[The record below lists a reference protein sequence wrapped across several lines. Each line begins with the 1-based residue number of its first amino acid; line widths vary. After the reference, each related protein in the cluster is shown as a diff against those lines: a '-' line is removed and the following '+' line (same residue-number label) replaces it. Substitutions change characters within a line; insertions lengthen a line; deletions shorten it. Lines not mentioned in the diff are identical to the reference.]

1 MVHDL
6 PASRSVSRVL
16 VAAFVLAS
24 GAGASAHRYD
34 ELLQATRIGMESDR
48 VRLEMSLTPGIAV
61 APAAIRAIDIDGDG
75 AFSSVERRAYANA
88 VLKNLSVRVDE
99 GPALQL
105 ALADSNF
112 PAPGTMLTGDVP
124 ISVTLEAELPRLDS
138 GDHHLR
144 FRNDNATAGSVYLAN
159 ALVPDT
165 TRIAITGQDRDA
177 DQRQLTIA
185 FTVSEA
191 GPSLAELGW
200 IAAAGMLLLLPLHR
214 RVRMV
219 TLGAR

>member
-1 MVHDL
+1 VHDL

-16 VAAFVLAS
+16 AAAFVLAS

-75 AFSSVERRAYANA
+75 VFSSVERRAYATA

-112 PAPGTMLTGDVP
+112 PAPSTMLNSDVP
-124 ISVTLEAELPRLDS
+124 IGITLEAELPRLDS

-177 DQRQLTIA
+177 DQRELTIA